1 MIADLSDD
9 YRPTK
14 LGEKHGELYD
24 NEWTDA
30 FQIITTKLKKSDIIA
45 IEMLLE
51 LLKVLSLE
59 RRYWFEIVLRS
70 VYTLWTIAMF
80 YRVCNY

>member
-9 YRPTK
+9 NRPTK

-59 RRYWFEIVLRS
+59 RRYWVEIVLRR
-70 VYTLWTIAMF
+70 VYTLWTIAMH